1 MKNLAIEVDESMRPT
16 APLSPRSH
24 VVPVP
29 GIQHSASNSGRLS
42 HSGRK
47 IAPDL
52 PPPDS
57 DQWQVA
63 EMPPPPPL
71 LNHRTGKQKKK

>member
-1 MKNLAIEVDESMRPT
+1 MKNLAIEVDGSMKPT

-24 VVPVP
+24 VGPVP
-29 GIQHSASNSGRLS
+29 GNPDSASHSGRLS
-42 HSGRK
+42 HSGRR

-57 DQWQVA
+57 DQWQVT
-63 EMPPPPPL
+63 EMPPPPLP
-71 LNHRTGKQKKK
+71 NHRTGKQKKK